1 MITMIPYVQSKKELI
16 PTLKAWHLLSYV
28 ALWPETSNPT
38 IQHNIDE
45 IPYSVYADTDGF
57 MAFYEATKEG
67 EPTSD
72 NVWSVVDTENK
83 ITVWFIPTPGE
94 STMIGPLRYSYLSGT
109 KTLSYQHYITDSDL
123 QEGAELFQVE
133 LDTTMFLY
141 DNGEKLPKWS
151 FYRFEPH
158 GIYLPFKVLNWREFP
173 DEILY

>member
-72 NVWSVVDTENK
+72 NVWSVVHSHTGRINYDRTTK
-83 ITVWFIPTPGE
+83 IQ
-94 STMIGPLRYSYLSGT
+94 LS
-109 KTLSYQHYITDSDL
+109 
-123 QEGAELFQVE
+123 FW
-133 LDTTMFLY
+133 
-141 DNGEKLPKWS
+141 N
-151 FYRFEPH
+151 
-158 GIYLPFKVLNWREFP
+158 
-173 DEILY
+173 